1 MPRIHSHTRFIHTE
15 LCRECPTVTMYF
27 GTHSQHMDRPA
38 VVLVSLRV
46 TFSHP
51 QYLFLFFVS
60 SFIVNCNDL
69 KIHDGPQNKHF
80 YSKTFFLS
88 TKENPHFTQLTNLPI
103 KTICRTSILDLKRYF
118 PTCIQTMFMD
128 TAHKEREIRVGKIVL

>member
-1 MPRIHSHTRFIHTE
+1 MGISAHPIQIIWSRSNTNK
-15 LCRECPTVTMYF
+15 CSVK
-27 GTHSQHMDRPA
+27 
-38 VVLVSLRV
+38 LVEICIAN
-46 TFSHP
+46 